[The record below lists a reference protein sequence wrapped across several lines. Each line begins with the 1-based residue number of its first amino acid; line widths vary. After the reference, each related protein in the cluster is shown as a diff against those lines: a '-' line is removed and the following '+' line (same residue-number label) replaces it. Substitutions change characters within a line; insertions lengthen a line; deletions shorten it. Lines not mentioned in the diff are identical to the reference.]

1 MAQDTTPALVL
12 YVGDGSQTRFEVP
25 FDKGAYGEIKVAFVR
40 RGLTDYT
47 YNPDTYTVS
56 GYLYAW
62 NGGVYTKT
70 ETVNTTTPLYDKYG
84 EATGEKTIYLHKLL
98 LSGPVMY

>member
-1 MAQDTTPALVL
+1 MAQDTTPALIL

-47 YNPDTYTVS
+47 YNPDTYTVDGATVGS
-56 GYLYAW
+56 TGTQTQAFQLLKDNKITFT
-62 NGGVYTKT
+62 NGKKWRSYR
-70 ETVNTTTPLYDKYG
+70 
-84 EATGEKTIYLHKLL
+84 
-98 LSGPVMY
+98 